1 MRIPYAA
8 LLSAKPMRSNM
19 KRLSACLVALALI
32 LPASATAWLEAA
44 DAAPPKAST
53 TTKNTKSPG
62 AAKTPDA
69 PAAAPSGIE
78 TEARAAYIVDF
89 RTGAVL
95 LDKNADERIPPA
107 SMSKMMTYYT
117 VFSYLKGGKATLEDT
132 LPVSEK
138 AWRTQGSKMFVPLG
152 GRVKIEDLLRG
163 VIIQSGNDACIVL
176 AEGLA
181 GSEQAFVDEM
191 NKKAQEIGLTGSHFA
206 NVTGLPDPEHYMT
219 TRDLATLARH
229 IITDYPEFYKF
240 ESERDF
246 TYNGIKQGNRNPLLY
261 KDIGADGLKTGHTEE
276 AGYCLTGS
284 AVRDNRR
291 IIMVL
296 AGLPTMKSRATES
309 ERLIE
314 WAFREFGGYALYK
327 PGDTVDDAEVW
338 LGAEARVPLTVA
350 SDAVVTIPRRT
361 RKDMKVMAVY
371 DKPIKAPI
379 AKGQTVGKLVV
390 TVPGQNPTEFPLIA
404 ASAVER
410 LGAMGRVG
418 AALSYMVFGSKR

>member
-1 MRIPYAA
+1 MTPPTAH
-8 LLSAKPMRSNM
+8 KVF
-19 KRLSACLVALALI
+19 ACLLALG
-32 LPASATAWLEAA
+32 LVLSLAV
-44 DAAPPKAST
+44 
-53 TTKNTKSPG
+53 PG
-62 AAKTPDA
+62 PA
-69 PAAAPSGIE
+69 PAAAAPAKPAAKAAPAVKGKTTPEAPSQGTAIGID
-78 TEARAAYIVDF
+78 TEARAAYIIDY

-95 LDKNADERIPPA
+95 LDKNSDERIPPA

-117 VFSYLKGGKATLEDT
+117 VFSYLKEGKASLEDM

-219 TRDLATLARH
+219 ARDLASLARH

-261 KDIGADGLKTGHTEE
+261 KDVGADGLKTGHTDE
-276 AGYCLTGS
+276 AGYCLTAS
-284 AVRDNRR
+284 AVRENRR

-296 AGLPTMKSRATES
+296 AGLPSMKSRATES

-314 WAFREFGGYALYK
+314 WAFREFGGYTLFK
-327 PGDTVDDAEVW
+327 PGDTVDEADVW
-338 LGAEARVPLTVA
+338 LGASAKVPLTVS
-350 SDAVVTIPRRT
+350 SDAVVTIPRRS
-361 RKDMKVMAVY
+361 RKDMKVTAVY
-371 DKPIKAPI
+371 DKPIKAPF
-379 AKGQTVGKLVV
+379 AQGQPVGKLVV
-390 TVPGQNPTEFPLIA
+390 TVPNQPPTEFPLVT

-418 AALSYMVFGSKR
+418 SALSYLVFGGKR